1 MQEAIKKT
9 AREVVV
15 FPGSFWV
22 LCSWK
27 VCVTAEGMAVSDRLS
42 RVVVG
47 PLGVLVNGAYSTPEV
62 VRSLLGDVSMVSFG
76 TQKIRPEN

>member
-22 LCSWK
+22 LRLWE
-27 VCVTAEGMAVSDRLS
+27 VCVTAEGMGVSDRLS
-42 RVVVG
+42 RVLVG
-47 PLGVLVNGAYSTPEV
+47 PLEALVDGAYPTLEV
-62 VRSLLGDVSMVSFG
+62 FPSLLGEVSMVSFG